1 MGTFDDIY
9 CETDLPPGHPESA
22 RSLQTKSLFRCLNRL
37 TITKE
42 GRLVLHACRY
52 EPSPAAQERPPLW
65 ARVPEGDVDLQFHGD
80 IRRTSTA
87 ESKLI
92 EYAAR
97 FTHGTLEW
105 IRPWSE
111 LSELHQTLLTPD

>member
-1 MGTFDDIY
+1 MGIFDSIL
-9 CETDLPPGHPESA
+9 CEADLPPDHPEGERLFQT
-22 RSLQTKSLFRCLNRL
+22 RSLNGGMDRF
-37 TITKE
+37 TITRE

-52 EPSPAAQERPPLW
+52 EPADSKGNGIPMFSRIS
-65 ARVPEGDVDLQFHGD
+65 VGDVDTDFHGD
-80 IRRTSTA
+80 IRLTSTA
-87 ESKLI
+87 EDRDI

-111 LSELHQTLLTPD
+111 LSEMHQNFLTPE